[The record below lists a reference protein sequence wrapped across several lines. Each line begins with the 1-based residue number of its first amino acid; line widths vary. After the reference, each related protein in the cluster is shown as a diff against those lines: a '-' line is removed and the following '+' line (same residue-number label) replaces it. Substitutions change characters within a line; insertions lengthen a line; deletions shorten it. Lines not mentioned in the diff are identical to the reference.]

1 MLNTSLLDT
10 KKKYLL
16 GVSGGPDSM
25 ALLDMMHEYS
35 ICVAHV
41 NYNLRDDTE
50 EDYKVVHDYCKAHN
64 IPFYYKEFTPDDY
77 LKGNFQT
84 VARDM
89 RYAFYQEVYK
99 TEQCHALCL
108 GHQKDDVIETIYMHL
123 ERDSHPDY
131 LGIQE
136 VSCRLGMTIIRP
148 LLHVTKQDLR
158 DYCDDHHILF
168 HDDYTNFQTEFTRD
182 RIRNTIL
189 NQYTNLQKEELL
201 KKAEEYNQK
210 QVLKKEEVSKYLTEP
225 LDYTLVPEDLLS
237 DVLYALL
244 KKHIEVSKISHHLID
259 EIIHQIHSSK
269 PNIQMPIG
277 VNEEF
282 IKEYNNVY
290 IRKSIKQVD
299 YTYRIDHRQNFDCP
313 YFKIRTQG
321 EMNDGIPVK
330 DEDFPLTIRNIRP
343 GDRMETAG
351 GTKKVSR
358 LFINAKIPSPLRH
371 YWPIVLDCKGNI
383 LLVPGIAKNKK
394 YLSINPDLFVI
405 K

>member
-1 MLNTSLLDT
+1 MLNTSLLDK

-77 LKGNFQT
+77 VKGNFQT

-99 TEQCHALCL
+99 KEQCDALCL

-136 VSCRLGMTIIRP
+136 VSHRLGMTIIRP

-189 NQYTNLQKEELL
+189 NQYTNSQKEELL